1 MKKNSIDHSYKSIHF
16 GRIYILAPEG
26 ACNNNASV
34 ANLGL
39 FEEVW
44 QYGSDYA
51 RTDLQPSQPVY
62 LQDGIA
68 PQSEVYTI
76 NNKSKNPKGGRAFI
90 PSTEPKGFIT
100 SHLGGN
106 YKWIFEKQFKG
117 MLGYVARLSEAVT
130 RISSQNRI

>member
-1 MKKNSIDHSYKSIHF
+1 MEDLQVMLKIKYLNKIDKSIHF

-51 RTDLQPSQPVY
+51 RTDLQPSQP
-62 LQDGIA
+62 LLKQDFIA
-68 PQSEVYTI
+68 PQCDIPDI
-76 NNKSKNPKGGRAFI
+76 NKKTYIKQGGRVFY
-90 PSTEPKGFIT
+90 PEKWTPQDPYH
-100 SHLGGN
+100 SHIEGN
-106 YKWIFEKQFKG
+106 FGWIFTRTQTQT
-117 MLGYVARLSEAVT
+117 GYVKPRK
-130 RISSQNRI
+130 